1 MEGYAFSGSP
11 EFFSDQLF
19 QVMTMTQFKYF
30 PKFFS
35 KSVLAAVA
43 FSAAALAFAQDT
55 ASSSG
60 VVRRINPDK
69 GTIAIKGQAIDDL
82 KIPAMILEYQAD
94 KSLLQGINVQDKV
107 RFTVQ
112 KEGDKYRI
120 TEIKK

>member
-30 PKFFS
+30 AKFFS

-69 GTIAIKGQAIDDL
+69 GTIAIKARAIDDL